1 MTNTAI
7 EKKISKLETQ
17 IEQKKL
23 IIETAKAD
31 IKEVNKEIANLRKE
45 QKEQGFTDLRKI
57 IELHGMSPTEVID
70 LIKS

>member
-7 EKKISKLETQ
+7 EKKIVKLETQ

-23 IIETAKAD
+23 VIETAKAD
-31 IKEVNKEIANLRKE
+31 IKEANKEIANLRKE

-57 IELHGMSPTEVID
+57 IETQGMSPTEVIE